1 MSEKYL
7 SDWLTTYSTLRLPI
21 GDFCPIFKVM
31 QTKNQFIK
39 ILHGYLS
46 STAEDAWQIQA
57 LKEAYPYSQVLH
69 ALAARL
75 SKDHNLPTEQADL
88 QRAAVHAGDR
98 AVLKEIMTRVHT
110 PRTSIDETPAAPAA
124 NVAEEHAVAE
134 DVMNELNRLH
144 ELRQNFENL
153 FEETTHQADHQA
165 DTAPVETEVAETE
178 QPPVETPAAPA
189 EPKKPKGRVG
199 RKPGRAKAQR
209 IIELARQLNEQHQ
222 QAAKDEDEPKK
233 NAGEKKNAGGQ
244 DDLILDAIEQS
255 KKKLAPG
262 TERQQEQLE
271 IIDEFINASPSIS
284 NHRNKPVAVSHDDL
298 SRVKAGEFGEH
309 LVSETLVEILLNQG
323 KKERAIEVLKKL
335 IWKFPQKK
343 AYFAAQIED
352 LRK

>member
-1 MSEKYL
+1 L
-7 SDWLTTYSTLRLPI
+7 V
-21 GDFCPIFKVM
+21 IFALFLEVM

-46 STAEDAWQIQA
+46 STEEDAWQIQA

-69 ALAARL
+69 VLAARL
-75 SKDHNLPTEQADL
+75 SKDHHLPTEQADL

-98 AVLKEIMTRVHT
+98 AVLKDIMTRIHT
-110 PRTSIDETPAAPAA
+110 PRVTEGDIPAAAP
-124 NVAEEHAVAE
+124 VGEVVEEHAVAE

-153 FEETTHQADHQA
+153 FEAESARIAEAQAEAQ
-165 DTAPVETEVAETE
+165 TEEVTSTEPE
-178 QPPVETPAAPA
+178 QPETPPVAT
-189 EPKKPKGRVG
+189 EPKKPRGRVG

-209 IIELARQLNEQHQ
+209 IIELARALNAQHQ
-222 QAAKDEDEPKK
+222 QQAASAESEQPKKSSGQKK
-233 NAGEKKNAGGQ
+233 NAASP

-255 KKKLAPG
+255 KKKLAPAS
-262 TERQQEQLE
+262 ERQQEQLE

-284 NHRNKPVAVSHDDL
+284 SIRSRAAAVSNDDL
-298 SRVKAGEFGEH
+298 SQVKAGEFGDH
-309 LVSETLVEILLNQG
+309 LVSETLVEILVNQG

>member
-1 MSEKYL
+1 L
-7 SDWLTTYSTLRLPI
+7 V
-21 GDFCPIFKVM
+21 IFALFLEVM

-46 STAEDAWQIQA
+46 STEEDAWQIQA

-75 SKDHNLPTEQADL
+75 SKDHHLPTEQADL

-110 PRTSIDETPAAPAA
+110 PRVSADETPTTP
-124 NVAEEHAVAE
+124 VGEVVEEHAVAE
-134 DVMNELNRLH
+134 DVMNELHRLH

-153 FEETTHQADHQA
+153 FEAESARLSEAQSEAQ
-165 DTAPVETEVAETE
+165 TEEVTPSEPE
-178 QPPVETPAAPA
+178 QVETPPVA
-189 EPKKPKGRVG
+189 PKKPKGRVG

-209 IIELARQLNEQHQ
+209 IIELARALNAQQQNAEGSEREEQKKSSGQ
-222 QAAKDEDEPKK
+222 KK
-233 NAGEKKNAGGQ
+233 NAASQ
-244 DDLILDAIEQS
+244 DDLIIDAIEQS
-255 KKKLAPG
+255 KKKLAPAS
-262 TERQQEQLE
+262 ERQQEQLE
-271 IIDEFINASPSIS
+271 IIEEFINASPSIS
-284 NHRNKPVAVSHDDL
+284 NIRSRPTPASNDDL
-298 SRVKAGEFGEH
+298 SQVKAGEFGDH
-309 LVSETLVEILLNQG
+309 LVSETLVEILINQG

>member
-1 MSEKYL
+1 M
-7 SDWLTTYSTLRLPI
+7 
-21 GDFCPIFKVM
+21 IFALFLKVM

-46 STAEDAWQIQA
+46 STEEDAWQIQA

-75 SKDHNLPTEQADL
+75 SKDHHLPTAQADL

-98 AVLKEIMTRVHT
+98 AVLKDIMTRIHT
-110 PRTSIDETPAAPAA
+110 PRVSADETPAVPVTAA
-124 NVAEEHAVAE
+124 AEEHAVAE
-134 DVMNELNRLH
+134 DVMHELNRLH
-144 ELRQNFENL
+144 ELRQNFESL
-153 FEETTHQADHQA
+153 FEAESARQAEAQA
-165 DTAPVETEVAETE
+165 EATRAEPEPE
-178 QPPVETPAAPA
+178 QPPAETASTSP

-199 RKPGRAKAQR
+199 RKPGRAKAER
-209 IIELARQLNEQHQ
+209 IIELARALNAQ
-222 QAAKDEDEPKK
+222 QQDTPETEDDQPKKSTGQKK
-233 NAGEKKNAGGQ
+233 NAEGP

-255 KKKLAPG
+255 KKKLIPG
-262 TERQQEQLE
+262 SERQQEQLE
-271 IIDEFINASPSIS
+271 IIEEFINASPTIS
-284 NHRNKPVAVSHDDL
+284 NLRSKPAPVSHDDL
-298 SRVKAGEFGEH
+298 SQVKAGEFGEH
-309 LVSETLVEILLNQG
+309 LVSETLVEILINQG

>member
-1 MSEKYL
+1 L
-7 SDWLTTYSTLRLPI
+7 V
-21 GDFCPIFKVM
+21 IFALFLEVM

-46 STAEDAWQIQA
+46 STEEDAWQIQA

-75 SKDHNLPTEQADL
+75 SKDHHLPTEQADL

-98 AVLKEIMTRVHT
+98 AVLKDIMTRVHT
-110 PRTSIDETPAAPAA
+110 PQVSVDETPVAAATTT
-124 NVAEEHAVAE
+124 VEEHAVAE

-144 ELRQNFENL
+144 ELRQNFESL
-153 FEETTHQADHQA
+153 FEAETARQSETQTETASA
-165 DTAPVETEVAETE
+165 DTAPAETPSAESE
-178 QPPVETPAAPA
+178 QPDTETPATPT

-209 IIELARQLNEQHQ
+209 IIELARALNAQQQSSAENENEQPKKSTGQ
-222 QAAKDEDEPKK
+222 KK
-233 NAGEKKNAGGQ
+233 NAEGP

-262 TERQQEQLE
+262 SERQQEQME

-284 NHRNKPVAVSHDDL
+284 NLRSKSVPVSPDDL
-298 SRVKAGEFGEH
+298 SQVKAGEFGEH
-309 LVSETLVEILLNQG
+309 LVSETLVEILINQG

>member
-1 MSEKYL
+1 V
-7 SDWLTTYSTLRLPI
+7 
-21 GDFCPIFKVM
+21 IFALFLKVM

-46 STAEDAWQIQA
+46 STQEDAWQIQA

-75 SKDHNLPTEQADL
+75 SKDHSLPTEQADL

-98 AVLKEIMTRVHT
+98 AVLKDIMTRAHT
-110 PRTSIDETPAAPAA
+110 PRISSEEIPAAP
-124 NVAEEHAVAE
+124 VADVVDEHEVAE

-144 ELRQNFENL
+144 ELRQNFESL
-153 FEETTHQADHQA
+153 FEAEAARQTETQ
-165 DTAPVETEVAETE
+165 TEVVQAESTIQTEVEQQPAET
-178 QPPVETPAAPA
+178 PPA

-209 IIELARQLNEQHQ
+209 IIELARALNAQ
-222 QAAKDEDEPKK
+222 QQSDGNEESDEPKK
-233 NAGEKKNAGGQ
+233 SEGQKKNAGGP
-244 DDLILDAIEQS
+244 DDLILDAITQS

-262 TERQQEQLE
+262 SERQQEQLH

-284 NHRNKPVAVSHDDL
+284 NLRAKSAPVSSDDL
-298 SRVKAGEFGEH
+298 SRVRAGEFGEH
-309 LVSETLVEILLNQG
+309 LVSETLVEILVNQG